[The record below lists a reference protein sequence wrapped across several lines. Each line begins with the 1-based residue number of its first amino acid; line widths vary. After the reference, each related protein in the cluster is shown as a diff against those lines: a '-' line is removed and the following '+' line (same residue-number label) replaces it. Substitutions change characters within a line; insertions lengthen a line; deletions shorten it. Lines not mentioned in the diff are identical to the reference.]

1 MTVTDDD
8 KCEGCKVTAV
18 SYCCNLPTPPKPN
31 YPSHSGGNSYNG
43 GYNAPSY
50 DPYAGY
56 STPGYEKPAP
66 QNPDYYW
73 AGKV

>member
-8 KCEGCKVTAV
+8 MCEGCTVKAV
-18 SYCCNLPTPPKPN
+18 SYCCDLPHAAKPH
-31 YPSHSGGNSYNG
+31 YPSNGGGYNG
-43 GYNAPSY
+43 GYNAGSY
-50 DPYAGY
+50 DPYGSY
-56 STPGYEKPAP
+56 SAPGYEKPAP